1 VSEQG
6 KEYANFIEKQLQAE
20 EARRSSVVTRGGA
33 AVASAAGLVTLVLAV
48 FAVFLGKD
56 FQASGFVA
64 IALGVAVLA
73 LLASALCGV
82 VIISPWKYGY
92 AEVDSLRALTGS
104 EWGTSEEDARKTTAN
119 ANIATLEKLKSGT
132 DTQVVWLTA
141 AGVSQLIAVAAL
153 AVATVAVLAYPES
166 QIQRAR
172 HALQGQPGMSK
183 FLDALGA
190 EGLLKSGDDVV
201 KLASF
206 YCLSCDAFDGR
217 VAQSPDSMRDHLMKD
232 LNITASVDQ
241 IKALEPARVELCA
254 AQ

>member
-1 VSEQG
+1 VTRLRRTSLEELSCAARFLRPTRRCLRAYAVSPGDTATGAAIVSEQG
-6 KEYANFIEKQLQAE
+6 KEYASFIEKQLQAE

-92 AEVDSLRALTGS
+92 AEVDSLRDLTGS
-104 EWGTSEEDARKTTAN
+104 QWGTSEEDARNTTAN
-119 ANIATLEKLKSGT
+119 ANIGTLQTLKSGT

-153 AVATVAVLAYPES
+153 AVATVAVLACPES

-172 HALQGQPGMSK
+172 HALVSFATVMGPLVCHQ
-183 FLDALGA
+183 LGTTCSA
-190 EGLLKSGDDVV
+190 QRAMVV
-201 KLASF
+201 GIFGA
-206 YCLSCDAFDGR
+206 
-217 VAQSPDSMRDHLMKD
+217 V
-232 LNITASVDQ
+232 N
-241 IKALEPARVELCA
+241 
-254 AQ
+254 